1 MFRRLFLLTVIL
13 FPLVAIAS
21 ESVTGKITINGQP
34 KALKYV
40 YAWKE
45 ASPLTQGKINTVVL
59 LSDAK
64 LDEKTRADRFALID
78 AARKGKFTGVQ
89 LAITNTDNVATG
101 TIYTAAEDGYF
112 DAAGM
117 HKWEKKTR
125 TDSAIAGKVSTD
137 NESHFF
143 KTSFSY
149 SATFE
154 APIGPAP
161 KK

>member
-21 ESVTGKITINGQP
+21 ESITGKITINGQA
-34 KALKYV
+34 KDLKYV

-45 ASPLTQGKINTVVL
+45 PSPLTQGKINTVVL

-64 LDEKTRADRFALID
+64 LDEK
-78 AARKGKFTGVQ
+78 GKFTGVQ
-89 LAITNTDNVATG
+89 LAITGLDNVATG

-125 TDSAIAGKVSTD
+125 TDSTIAGKVSTER
-137 NESHFF
+137 ESHFF